1 MKIGSVQD
9 VEFETTQHGNVI
21 PVLKIQSGRTKF
33 DYKLPN
39 IHVLQELKVWMADIV
54 MFTEKAGKTSCKVL
68 MENRP
73 VDASPVELPHTCQS
87 CGEELHI
94 YLERRLIVKCGNQS
108 GCKAQNV
115 G

>member
-1 MKIGSVQD
+1 MHIGSVHD

-21 PVLKIQSGRTKF
+21 PVLKIHSGRTKV
-33 DYKLPN
+33 DWVLPN
-39 IHVLQELKVWMADIV
+39 IHVLQELKLWMGDIV
-54 MFTEKAGKTSCKVL
+54 SMTERAGKRTIKVL
-68 MENRP
+68 HEHRP
-73 VDASPVELPHTCQS
+73 IDASPVELPHVCQS

-94 YLERRLIVKCGNQS
+94 YLERRLIVKCVNQS